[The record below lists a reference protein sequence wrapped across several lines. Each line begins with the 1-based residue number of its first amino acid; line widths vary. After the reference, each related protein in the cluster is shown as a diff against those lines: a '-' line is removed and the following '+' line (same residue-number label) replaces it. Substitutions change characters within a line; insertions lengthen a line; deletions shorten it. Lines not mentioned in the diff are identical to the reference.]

1 MLALGNAYAADYA
14 YEVTP
19 ATSIPD
25 NACFTYTNITIN
37 VPDSF
42 TVSDLNVGLNIR
54 HPYRNDLVVRLTS
67 PAGSTQELFS
77 RVGDDDNRL
86 DILLDSDAT
95 SNISTIQ
102 GDHATAPPFYTNIF
116 TPEAATA
123 LDIFDTENANGN
135 WTLGICDDT
144 GRFRGTVNRVLL
156 SFNTP
161 GINPLPAADSNA
173 APQVCSAS
181 GADVSSPTSGTVNS
195 YFPATTSVSAG
206 ATSISLE
213 AATGSGTGISQGDL
227 LMVMQMQDALIDSSN
242 DLHYGD
248 GSGTGTPDAS
258 GSTDIRQTGLYEFAI
273 ASNTVGTGGGT
284 LTLTSGLSHAYYHDI
299 NRRFQVI
306 RVPRYNDLTLSGT
319 LTAAA
324 WNGNTGGVIVIDV
337 LGTLDFNGNNID
349 VSGQG
354 FRAGMFIGGN
364 STSTN
369 LVEPNWVVSNTSNNP
384 SFTHFGSKGE
394 GIAGTPSIRGFG
406 GDGYPAGDLARGAP
420 GNAGGGANN
429 HNGGG
434 GGGSNIGF
442 GGRGGFAW
450 SSGDAG
456 GRGGASF
463 NGYSG
468 RLLLGG
474 G

>member
-1 MLALGNAYAADYA
+1 PETAA
-14 YEVTP
+14 
-19 ATSIPD
+19 
-25 NACFTYTNITIN
+25 
-37 VPDSF
+37 
-42 TVSDLNVGLNIR
+42 
-54 HPYRNDLVVRLTS
+54 
-67 PAGSTQELFS
+67 
-77 RVGDDDNRL
+77 
-86 DILLDSDAT
+86 
-95 SNISTIQ
+95 
-102 GDHATAPPFYTNIF
+102 
-116 TPEAATA
+116 A
-123 LDIFDTENANGN
+123 LDTFDTEDANGD
-135 WTLGICDDT
+135 WTLGICDDA
-144 GRFRGTVNRVLL
+144 GIDIGTVNRVLL

-181 GADVSSPTSGTVNS
+181 GADDSSPTSGTVNS
-195 YFPATTSVSAG
+195 YFPAAGSVSAG
-206 ATSISLE
+206 ATSIDLD
-213 AATGSGTGISQGDL
+213 AATGSGSGISQGDL
-227 LMVMQMQDALIDSSN
+227 LMVIQVQDALIDSSN
-242 DLHYGD
+242 NLYYGD
-248 GSGTGTPDAS
+248 GSGAGAS
-258 GSTDIRQTGLYEFAI
+258 GSTDIRQTGLYEFAT

-284 LTLTSGLSHAYYHDI
+284 LTLTSGLSHAYNHDT

-324 WNGNTGGVIVIDV
+324 WNGNTGGIIVIDV

-354 FRAGMFIGGN
+354 FRPGAFNGGN

-394 GIAGTPSIRGFG
+394 GIAGTPSIGSFG
-406 GDGYPAGDLARGAP
+406 GGGYPAGDLTRGAP

-474 G
+474 GGGAGNANNSSIGGGGNGGGLAFVNATSVTGSGSILASGVTAPNSQAGGAAGNDGAGGGGAGGTIVIRTASTSVTGLTLDVSGGDGGDVITTNPHGPGGGGGGGAIYIDATGA